1 MKIYKVHVF
10 LIKVTPFD
18 FPHDAPKMETMKSRR
33 PAYSLIFAFLIMTVI
48 MIIAST
54 TVENTTEKLAYF
66 REMEGS
72 TEALL
77 AAQSAAEQAVLAIKD
92 FNPGYSLDLTENVF
106 RVDENDDGVYETW
119 GDYTVYSSAME
130 NTTDSSGT
138 FYTPI
143 PGTGTAGSSDDCS
156 IQNDHQEVDHP
167 CNWNKLLYG
176 QSASIPLY
184 TDDGS
189 GGILTAADFSSYT
202 GWYLKVRTPCAD
214 TEGQPDEYECS
225 TRFEFDGDGSDNES
239 DTTDDDS
246 SVIFWQLVEDVLGN
260 PVSLLPDDENY
271 QFGSNILRRSENTEI
286 YEDRINDAYTSGD
299 YIVLEGTNS
308 SPYTELYQVCTET
321 HTDYP
326 NDLSTLSL
334 QLDIVTPLIDLNDDP
349 IPYLEWQLALSA
361 SEPFGDTKAIVVGEG
376 YHQGEKGIFYFPFVI
391 SRSTTGESA
400 SVYTLSN

>member
-1 MKIYKVHVF
+1 MQ
-10 LIKVTPFD
+10 P
-18 FPHDAPKMETMKSRR
+18 RQ

-92 FNPGYSLDLTENVF
+92 FNPGYSLDLTEDVF
-106 RVDENDDGVYETW
+106 EVDENGDGTIETW
-119 GDYTVYSSAME
+119 GDYTVYSSGME
-130 NTTDSSGT
+130 NTTDSSGY

-156 IQNDHQEVDHP
+156 IKNDHEEVDHP

-176 QSASIPLY
+176 QSVSIPLY

-225 TRFEFDGDGSDNES
+225 TRFEFDGDGSDNTT

-246 SVIFWQLVEDVLGN
+246 SVIFWQLVGEDVLGN
-260 PVSLLPDDENY
+260 PVSLLPDDEPLDL
-271 QFGSNILRRSENTEI
+271 GSIRYRAASNTEI
-286 YEDRINDAYTSGD
+286 YEDKIDDAYGNET

-308 SPYTELYQVCTET
+308 SRYAELYQICTET
-321 HTDYP
+321 HADYP
-326 NDLSTLSL
+326 NELSTLSL
-334 QLDIVTPLIDLNDDP
+334 QLDIVTPLIDINDDP

-361 SEPFGDTKAIVVGEG
+361 SEPFGDTKAVVVGEG
-376 YHQGEKGIFYFPFVI
+376 YHQGEKGIFYFPFVV

-400 SVYTLSN
+400 NVYTLSN